1 MAGTDATK
9 VLVGRPEQSGVA
21 GAVARAP
28 LGSTVPDNARDTL
41 DAAFVKGGYVSDAG
55 VSVTPNLSTTGIND
69 WSGAE
74 VRKLLD
80 NFTGEISFEFIQAGG
95 DEAKLI
101 FGEDNVSV
109 TAATATAGNQVKI
122 ALGAH
127 LPDAGIWCFSM
138 KDGDALVKVL
148 APNAQ
153 PTSLNEIPLVA
164 NDAIKY
170 GTTLSCYPDADG
182 ESIYIMTDDGVFS
195 A

>member
-28 LGSTVPDNARDTL
+28 LGSTVPDTARDTL

-55 VSVTPNLSTTGIND
+55 VSVTPNLSTTSIND

-80 NFTGEISFEFIQAGG
+80 NFTGEISFEFIQAGA

-101 FGEDNVSV
+101 FGEDNVTV
-109 TAATATAGNQVKI
+109 TAATATEGNQVKI

-182 ESIYIMTDDGVFS
+182 ESIYIMTDDGVLS